1 MKRAFIF
8 IATALLLAATAMAA
22 DKPAPF
28 DPKRYSETTLP
39 PGILYMDRGTIQFV
53 NANRVVVDD
62 ADYPF
67 HRDMQVFT
75 ADGLKTDRD
84 ALEKGQRI
92 DLYANDRHEAVYV
105 VVK

>member
-1 MKRAFIF
+1 MKPSFSF
-8 IATALLLAATAMAA
+8 IAGALLLAATAMAA

-28 DPKRYSETTLP
+28 DPKRHRETTLP
-39 PGILYMDRGTIQFV
+39 PGILYMDPGTIHFV

-84 ALEKGQRI
+84 ALKEGQKVE
-92 DLYANDRHEAVYV
+92 LYANDRHEAVYV